1 MTDDIF
7 FSNRLDEFS
16 KSMKQSI
23 PVKEIKNGYFSK
35 ISNVVSG
42 AELYD
47 WIEKHISSSDDAY
60 KRKICQD
67 LLDHEFIHS
76 VQQSRAFTP
85 DHFSYY
91 IFQCDLPNQAIN
103 KVALIIKFTL
113 LNFYEF
119 FFLDETLAL

>member
-1 MTDDIF
+1 MDNDSKFI
-7 FSNRLDEFS
+7 RLDEFS

-23 PVKEIKNGYFSK
+23 PVKENRNGYFSK
-35 ISNVVSG
+35 VNKVVSG

-76 VQQSRAFTP
+76 VNQSRTFSP
-85 DHFSYY
+85 DNFSYY

-103 KVALIIKFTL
+103 KVK
-113 LNFYEF
+113 
-119 FFLDETLAL
+119 